1 MTHGMQNYGIS
12 KPVLTNN
19 NTGSSGSGSSVY
31 KQNEFQPFLGNTWYH
46 CISIRI
52 TLEYL
57 DDNSN
62 LKSNFFENVNEEF
75 PEKNNTKEIFD
86 KRILTISKS
95 PYLPSKQIIYSIKD
109 FGLNLIQ
116 NLC

>member
-12 KPVLTNN
+12 KPALTNN
-19 NTGSSGSGSSVY
+19 NTGSSSGSVY

-57 DDNSN
+57 EDSNSN
-62 LKSNFFENVNEEF
+62 LKSTFFENVNEEF
-75 PEKNNTKEIFD
+75 PKKNNTKEIFD
-86 KRILTISKS
+86 KRILTILKS
-95 PYLPSKQIIYSIKD
+95 PYLPS
-109 FGLNLIQ
+109 
-116 NLC
+116 